1 MNFREIILR
10 GWDMMS
16 CYTCQ
21 VCKTNEFVDL
31 TMDNKLEDKIRDVV
45 DKSFAKVMYENMST
59 NVENLLSWFN

>member
-1 MNFREIILR
+1 
-10 GWDMMS
+10 MMS